1 MRTHLLALLLVT
13 GLPAA
18 AGCGGSD
25 DETPAET
32 TVFLDDA
39 SDEAFAAFQDEVA
52 GGHTVVNDAKAAVL
66 VAPSSGQHLS
76 AATPVPIS
84 WAAAAGKPALPHGI
98 DTGTFVWIALRGGG
112 DLAAG
117 VNVVGLSS
125 TTWTP
130 DADSWAKMVSAGTVN
145 VSVYTA
151 TMDTGAVTEGPF
163 APTAHYSFSI
173 SQ

>member
-1 MRTHLLALLLVT
+1 MRTHWLTLLLCCVLET
-13 GLPAA
+13 
-18 AGCGGSD
+18 GCGGSD
-25 DETPAET
+25 EAPTET
-32 TVFLDDA
+32 TVYLDDA
-39 SDEAFAAFQDEVA
+39 SDEAFAVFRDEVA
-52 GGHTVVNDAKAAVL
+52 RGHTVVNDAKAAIL
-66 VAPSSGQHLS
+66 VAPIDGQHVS

-98 DTGTFVWIALRGGG
+98 DTGTFVWIALSGGG
-112 DLAAG
+112 GLAAG

-130 DADSWAKMVSAGTVN
+130 DADTWDQMVSAGTVD
-145 VSVYTA
+145 VAVYTA